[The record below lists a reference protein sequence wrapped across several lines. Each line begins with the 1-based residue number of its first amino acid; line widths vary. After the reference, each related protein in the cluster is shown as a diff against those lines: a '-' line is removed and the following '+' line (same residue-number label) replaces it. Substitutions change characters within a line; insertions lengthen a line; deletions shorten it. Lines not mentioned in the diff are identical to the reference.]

1 MPEDQVFNVLI
12 VDDQDET
19 RKNVARLLQFE
30 NDINVVG
37 TARTGKDAIRQAIS
51 LDPDVVLMDIN
62 MSDMDGIEATERIQ
76 EQAPISQIVILSV
89 QGDTNYMR
97 RAMLAGAR
105 DFLTK
110 PPKSDELVTVIRRA
124 GAKAKA
130 IRKDA
135 QFVGR
140 GTGSLIDPRGTTIS
154 LTGLGKIV
162 AVYSP
167 KGGVGTTTVATNL
180 AVAMHSSE
188 TPAIIVDANLQFG
201 DVVVFLNERGR
212 TSVVDL
218 APLADQLDPELV
230 REVVIHHEP
239 SGIDIL
245 SAPPHPEDA
254 ERVSGTQF
262 VKVLQF
268 LARLYTYVIV
278 DTDSGLS
285 DVTLDTLDAS
295 DLLVMISSQD
305 IPAIINTRMMLTL
318 LINLGINK
326 QKIVLVMSRFDK
338 QLAIT
343 PEKVG
348 HNLGHKVAAVLP
360 EDREVVVP
368 AVNRGIPFML
378 GEGKTK
384 EIGKSILELVGKIRE
399 QLSKLEEE
407 PASEN

>member
-1 MPEDQVFNVLI
+1 MPEQEYNVLI

-19 RKNVARLLQFE
+19 RKNIARLLQFE

-37 TARTGKDAIRQAIS
+37 TARTGKDAIKQAVS

-62 MSDMDGIEATERIQ
+62 MPDMDGIEATERIQ
-76 EQAPISQIVILSV
+76 EQAPVSQIVILSV

-105 DFLTK
+105 DFITK

-124 GAKAKA
+124 GAKAIA
-130 IRKDA
+130 IRKES
-135 QFVGR
+135 QFMGR
-140 GTGSLIDPRGTTIS
+140 GTGSLIDPRGTTSGIS
-154 LTGLGKIV
+154 GLGKIV

-180 AVAMHSSE
+180 AVTLHSSE
-188 TPAIIVDANLQFG
+188 TPVIIVDANLQFG

-218 APLADQLDPELV
+218 TPIADQLDPEIV
-230 REVVIHHEP
+230 RDVVIHHES

-254 ERVSGTQF
+254 ERISGGQF
-262 VKVLQF
+262 VTVLQF
-268 LARLYTYVIV
+268 LARLYSYVIV

-285 DVTLDTLDAS
+285 DVTLDTLDNS

-318 LINLGINK
+318 LTNLGIDK
-326 QKIVLVMSRFDK
+326 QKILLVMSRFDR

-368 AVNRGIPFML
+368 AVNRGIPFMM

-399 QLSKLEEE
+399 KLSKLEEE
-407 PASEN
+407 PAD

>member
-37 TARTGKDAIRQAIS
+37 TARTGKDAIRQAVS

-62 MSDMDGIEATERIQ
+62 MPDMDGIEATERIQ

-218 APLADQLDPELV
+218 APLADQLDPELI

-262 VKVLQF
+262 VKILQF

-368 AVNRGIPFML
+368 AVNRGIPFMM

-399 QLSKLEEE
+399 RLSKLEEE

>member
-1 MPEDQVFNVLI
+1 MPDQEFNVLI
-12 VDDQDET
+12 VDDQDDT
-19 RKNVARLLQFE
+19 RKNIARLLQFE

-37 TARTGKDAIRQAIS
+37 TARTGKDAIKQTIS

-62 MSDMDGIEATERIQ
+62 MPDMDGIEATERIQ
-76 EQAPISQIVILSV
+76 EQAPVSQIVILSV

-105 DFLTK
+105 DFITK

-124 GAKAKA
+124 GAKSKA
-130 IRKDA
+130 IRKEA
-135 QFVGR
+135 QFIGR
-140 GTGSLIDPRGTTIS
+140 GTGSLIDPRGTTIALS
-154 LTGLGKIV
+154 GLGKIV

-180 AVAMHSSE
+180 AVTLNSSE
-188 TPAIIVDANLQFG
+188 TPVIIVDANLQFG

-218 APLADQLDPELV
+218 TPIVDQLDPEIV
-230 REVVIHHEP
+230 RDVVIHHEP

-254 ERVSGTQF
+254 EKISGAQF

-268 LARLYTYVIV
+268 LARLYSYVIV

-285 DVTLDTLDAS
+285 DVTLDTLDGS

-318 LINLGINK
+318 LTNLGIDK
-326 QKIVLVMSRFDK
+326 QKILLVMSRFDK

-360 EDREVVVP
+360 EDREIVVP
-368 AVNRGIPFML
+368 AVNRGIPFMM

-399 QLSKLEEE
+399 RLSKLEEE
-407 PASEN
+407 PAD

>member
-1 MPEDQVFNVLI
+1 
-12 VDDQDET
+12 
-19 RKNVARLLQFE
+19 
-30 NDINVVG
+30 
-37 TARTGKDAIRQAIS
+37 
-51 LDPDVVLMDIN
+51 
-62 MSDMDGIEATERIQ
+62 
-76 EQAPISQIVILSV
+76 
-89 QGDTNYMR
+89 
-97 RAMLAGAR
+97 MLAGAR

-135 QFVGR
+135 QFIGR
-140 GTGSLIDPRGTTIS
+140 GTGSLADLRGTTIS
-154 LTGLGKIV
+154 LSGLGKIV

-218 APLADQLDPELV
+218 TPHADQLDPELV
-230 REVVIHHEP
+230 KEVVIHHES

-254 ERVSGTQF
+254 ERISGTQF
-262 VKVLQF
+262 VKVLQY
-268 LARLYTYVIV
+268 LARLYSYVIV

-368 AVNRGIPFML
+368 AVNRGIPFMM
-378 GEGKTK
+378 GEGKGK

-399 QLSKLEEE
+399 QLSKLEKE

>member
-1 MPEDQVFNVLI
+1 MSDKEYNVLI

-19 RKNVARLLQFE
+19 RKNIARLLQFE

-37 TARTGKDAIRQAIS
+37 TARTGMDAIKQTVS

-62 MSDMDGIEATERIQ
+62 MPDMDGIEATERIQ
-76 EQAPISQIVILSV
+76 EQAPVSQIVILSV

-105 DFLTK
+105 DFITK

-124 GAKAKA
+124 GEKAKA
-130 IRKDA
+130 IRKES
-135 QFVGR
+135 QFLGR
-140 GTGSLIDPRGTTIS
+140 GTGSLIDPRGTTIALS
-154 LTGLGKIV
+154 GLGKIV

-180 AVAMHSSE
+180 AVTLHSTE
-188 TPAIIVDANLQFG
+188 TPVIIVDANLQFG

-218 APLADQLDPELV
+218 APIVDQLDPELV
-230 REVVIHHEP
+230 REVVIHHES

-254 ERVSGTQF
+254 ERISGSQF
-262 VKVLQF
+262 VKVLKF
-268 LARLYTYVIV
+268 LARLYSYVIV

-295 DLLVMISSQD
+295 DLLVLISSQD
-305 IPAIINTRMMLTL
+305 IPAIINTRIMLTL
-318 LINLGINK
+318 LVNLGINK
-326 QKIVLVMSRFDK
+326 QKILLVMSRFDK

-368 AVNRGIPFML
+368 AVNRGIPFMM

-399 QLSKLEEE
+399 KLSKLEEE
-407 PASEN
+407 PTEEN

>member
-1 MPEDQVFNVLI
+1 MPEQEYNVLI

-19 RKNVARLLQFE
+19 RKNIARLLQFE

-37 TARTGKDAIRQAIS
+37 TARTGKDAIKQAVA

-62 MSDMDGIEATERIQ
+62 MPDMDGIEATERIQ
-76 EQAPISQIVILSV
+76 EQAPVSQIVILSV

-105 DFLTK
+105 DFITK

-124 GAKAKA
+124 GAKAIA
-130 IRKDA
+130 IRKES
-135 QFVGR
+135 QFMGR
-140 GTGSLIDPRGTTIS
+140 GTGSLIDPRGTTIALS
-154 LTGLGKIV
+154 GLGKIV

-180 AVAMHSSE
+180 AVTLHSSE
-188 TPAIIVDANLQFG
+188 TPVIIVDANLQFG

-218 APLADQLDPELV
+218 APIADQLDPEIV
-230 REVVIHHEP
+230 RDVVIHHES

-254 ERVSGTQF
+254 ERISGAQF

-268 LARLYTYVIV
+268 LARLYSYVIV
-278 DTDSGLS
+278 DTNSGLS
-285 DVTLDTLDAS
+285 DVTLDTLDNS

-318 LINLGINK
+318 LTNLGIDK
-326 QKIVLVMSRFDK
+326 QKILLVMSRFDR

-368 AVNRGIPFML
+368 AVNRGIPFMM

-399 QLSKLEEE
+399 KLSKLEEE
-407 PASEN
+407 PAD

>member
-1 MPEDQVFNVLI
+1 MPEQEYNVLI

-19 RKNVARLLQFE
+19 RKNIARLLQFE

-37 TARTGKDAIRQAIS
+37 TARTGKDAIKQAVA

-62 MSDMDGIEATERIQ
+62 MPDMDGIEATERIQ
-76 EQAPISQIVILSV
+76 EQAPVSQIVILSV

-105 DFLTK
+105 DFITK

-124 GAKAKA
+124 GAKAIA
-130 IRKDA
+130 IRKES
-135 QFVGR
+135 QFMGR
-140 GTGSLIDPRGTTIS
+140 GTGSLIDPRGTTIALS
-154 LTGLGKIV
+154 GLGKIV

-180 AVAMHSSE
+180 AVTLHSSE
-188 TPAIIVDANLQFG
+188 TPVIIVDANLQFG

-218 APLADQLDPELV
+218 APIADQLDPEIV
-230 REVVIHHEP
+230 RDVVIHHES

-254 ERVSGTQF
+254 ERISGAQF

-268 LARLYTYVIV
+268 LARLYSYVIV

-285 DVTLDTLDAS
+285 DVTLDTLDNS

-318 LINLGINK
+318 LTNLGIDK
-326 QKIVLVMSRFDK
+326 QKILLVMSRFDR

-368 AVNRGIPFML
+368 AVNRGIPFMM

-399 QLSKLEEE
+399 KLSKLEEE
-407 PASEN
+407 PAD

>member
-254 ERVSGTQF
+254 EKVSGTQF

-326 QKIVLVMSRFDK
+326 QKIMLVMSRFDK

-399 QLSKLEEE
+399 RLSKLEEE
-407 PASEN
+407 PVSEN

>member
-1 MPEDQVFNVLI
+1 MSDQEFNVLI
-12 VDDQDET
+12 VDDQDDT
-19 RKNVARLLQFE
+19 RKNIARLLQFE

-37 TARTGKDAIRQAIS
+37 TARTGKDAIKQTIS

-62 MSDMDGIEATERIQ
+62 MPDMDGIEATERIQ
-76 EQAPISQIVILSV
+76 EQAPVSQIVILSV

-105 DFLTK
+105 DFITK

-124 GAKAKA
+124 GAKSKA
-130 IRKDA
+130 IRKEA
-135 QFVGR
+135 QFIGR
-140 GTGSLIDPRGTTIS
+140 GTGSLIDPRGTTIALS
-154 LTGLGKIV
+154 GLGKIV

-180 AVAMHSSE
+180 AVTLHSSE
-188 TPAIIVDANLQFG
+188 TPVIIVDANLQFG

-212 TSVVDL
+212 TSIVDL
-218 APLADQLDPELV
+218 TPIVDQLDPEIV
-230 REVVIHHEP
+230 RDVVIHHES

-254 ERVSGTQF
+254 ERISGAQF
-262 VKVLQF
+262 VKVMQF
-268 LARLYTYVIV
+268 LARLYSYVII

-318 LINLGINK
+318 LTNLGIDK
-326 QKIVLVMSRFDK
+326 QKILLVMSRFDK

-360 EDREVVVP
+360 EDREIVVP
-368 AVNRGIPFML
+368 AVNRGIPFMM

-399 QLSKLEEE
+399 RLSKLEEE
-407 PASEN
+407 PAE

>member
-62 MSDMDGIEATERIQ
+62 MPDMDGIEATERIQ

-135 QFVGR
+135 QFGGR

-188 TPAIIVDANLQFG
+188 TPAIIVDASLQFG

-348 HNLGHKVAAVLP
+348 HNLGHKVAAVIP

-399 QLSKLEEE
+399 RLSKLEEE
-407 PASEN
+407 PVSEN

>member
-1 MPEDQVFNVLI
+1 MADKEYNVLI

-19 RKNVARLLQFE
+19 RKNIARLLQFE

-37 TARTGKDAIRQAIS
+37 TARTGKDAIKQTIS

-62 MSDMDGIEATERIQ
+62 MPDMDGIEATERIQ

-110 PPKSDELVTVIRRA
+110 PPKSDELVNVIRRA
-124 GAKAKA
+124 GEKAKA
-130 IRKDA
+130 IRQES
-135 QFVGR
+135 QFMVR
-140 GTGSLIDPRGTTIS
+140 GTGSLIDPRSTTIALS
-154 LTGLGKIV
+154 GLGKIV

-180 AVAMHSSE
+180 AVTLHSTE
-188 TPAIIVDANLQFG
+188 TPVIIVDANLQFG

-218 APLADQLDPELV
+218 APIADQLDPELV

-254 ERVSGTQF
+254 ERISGSQF

-268 LARLYTYVIV
+268 LARLYSYVIV

-295 DLLVMISSQD
+295 DLLVLISSQD
-305 IPAIINTRMMLTL
+305 IPAIINTRIMLTL
-318 LINLGINK
+318 LVNLGINK
-326 QKIVLVMSRFDK
+326 QKILLVMSRFDK

-368 AVNRGIPFML
+368 AVNRGIPFMM

-399 QLSKLEEE
+399 KLSKLEEE
-407 PASEN
+407 PADDN

>member
-1 MPEDQVFNVLI
+1 MPEQEYNVLI

-19 RKNVARLLQFE
+19 RKNIARLLQFE

-37 TARTGKDAIRQAIS
+37 TARTGKDAIKQAVS

-62 MSDMDGIEATERIQ
+62 MPDMDGIEATELIQ
-76 EQAPISQIVILSV
+76 EQAPVSQIVILSV

-105 DFLTK
+105 DFITK

-124 GAKAKA
+124 GAKAIA
-130 IRKDA
+130 IRKES
-135 QFVGR
+135 QFMGR
-140 GTGSLIDPRGTTIS
+140 GTGSLIDPRGTTIALS
-154 LTGLGKIV
+154 GLGKIV

-180 AVAMHSSE
+180 AVTLHSSE
-188 TPAIIVDANLQFG
+188 TPVIIVDANLQFG

-218 APLADQLDPELV
+218 APIADQLDPEIV
-230 REVVIHHEP
+230 RDVVIHHES

-254 ERVSGTQF
+254 ERISGAQF
-262 VKVLQF
+262 VIVLQF
-268 LARLYTYVIV
+268 LARLYSYVIV

-285 DVTLDTLDAS
+285 DVTLDTLDNS

-305 IPAIINTRMMLTL
+305 IPAIINTRMMLNL
-318 LINLGINK
+318 LANLGIDK
-326 QKIVLVMSRFDK
+326 QKILLVMSRFDK

-368 AVNRGIPFML
+368 AVNRGIPFMM

-399 QLSKLEEE
+399 KLSKLEEE
-407 PASEN
+407 PAD

>member
-1 MPEDQVFNVLI
+1 MSDKEYNVLI

-19 RKNVARLLQFE
+19 RKNIARLLQFE

-37 TARTGKDAIRQAIS
+37 TARTGMDAIKQTVS

-62 MSDMDGIEATERIQ
+62 MPDMDGIEATERIQ
-76 EQAPISQIVILSV
+76 EQAPVSQIVILSV

-105 DFLTK
+105 DFITK

-124 GAKAKA
+124 GEKAKA
-130 IRKDA
+130 IRQES
-135 QFVGR
+135 QFLGR
-140 GTGSLIDPRGTTIS
+140 GTGSLIDPRGTTIALS
-154 LTGLGKIV
+154 GLGKIV

-180 AVAMHSSE
+180 AVTLHSTE
-188 TPAIIVDANLQFG
+188 TPVIIVDANLQFG

-218 APLADQLDPELV
+218 APIVDQLDPELV
-230 REVVIHHEP
+230 REVVIHHES

-254 ERVSGTQF
+254 ERISGSQF
-262 VKVLQF
+262 VKVLKF
-268 LARLYTYVIV
+268 LARLYSYVIV

-295 DLLVMISSQD
+295 DLLVLISSQD
-305 IPAIINTRMMLTL
+305 IPAIINTRIMLTL
-318 LINLGINK
+318 LVNLGINK
-326 QKIVLVMSRFDK
+326 QKILLVMSRFDK

-368 AVNRGIPFML
+368 AVNRGIPFMM
-378 GEGKTK
+378 GEGRTK

-399 QLSKLEEE
+399 KLSKLEEE
-407 PASEN
+407 PTEEN

>member
-1 MPEDQVFNVLI
+1 MPDLEFNVLI
-12 VDDQDET
+12 VDDQDDT
-19 RKNVARLLQFE
+19 RKNIARLLQFE

-37 TARTGKDAIRQAIS
+37 TARTGKDAIKQTIS

-62 MSDMDGIEATERIQ
+62 MPDMDGIEATERIQ
-76 EQAPISQIVILSV
+76 EQAPVSQIVILSV

-105 DFLTK
+105 DFITK

-124 GAKAKA
+124 GAKSKA
-130 IRKDA
+130 IRKEA
-135 QFVGR
+135 QFIGR
-140 GTGSLIDPRGTTIS
+140 GTGSLIDPRGTTIALS
-154 LTGLGKIV
+154 GLGKIV

-180 AVAMHSSE
+180 AVTLHSSE
-188 TPAIIVDANLQFG
+188 TPVIIVDANLQFG

-218 APLADQLDPELV
+218 TPIVDQLDPEIV
-230 REVVIHHEP
+230 RDVVIHHEA

-254 ERVSGTQF
+254 ERISGAQF
-262 VKVLQF
+262 VKVMQF
-268 LARLYTYVIV
+268 LARLYSYVII

-318 LINLGINK
+318 LTNLGIDK
-326 QKIVLVMSRFDK
+326 QKILLVMSRFDK

-360 EDREVVVP
+360 EDREIVVP
-368 AVNRGIPFML
+368 AVNRGIPFMM

-399 QLSKLEEE
+399 RLSKLEEE
-407 PASEN
+407 PAD

>member
-262 VKVLQF
+262 VKILQF

-399 QLSKLEEE
+399 RLSKLEEE

>member
-1 MPEDQVFNVLI
+1 MSDQEFNVLI
-12 VDDQDET
+12 VDDQDDT
-19 RKNVARLLQFE
+19 RKNIARLLQFE

-37 TARTGKDAIRQAIS
+37 TARTGKDAIKQTIS

-62 MSDMDGIEATERIQ
+62 MPDMDGIEATERIQ
-76 EQAPISQIVILSV
+76 EQAPVSQIVILSV

-105 DFLTK
+105 DFITK

-124 GAKAKA
+124 GAKSKA
-130 IRKDA
+130 IRKEA
-135 QFVGR
+135 QFIGR
-140 GTGSLIDPRGTTIS
+140 GTGSLIDPRGTTIALS
-154 LTGLGKIV
+154 GLGKIV

-180 AVAMHSSE
+180 AVTLHSSE
-188 TPAIIVDANLQFG
+188 TPVIIIDANLQFG

-218 APLADQLDPELV
+218 TPIADQLDPEIV
-230 REVVIHHEP
+230 RDVVIHHES

-254 ERVSGTQF
+254 ERISGAQF

-268 LARLYTYVIV
+268 LARLYSYVIV

-318 LINLGINK
+318 LTNLGIDK
-326 QKIVLVMSRFDK
+326 QKILLVMSRFDK

-360 EDREVVVP
+360 EDREIVVP
-368 AVNRGIPFML
+368 AVNRGIPFMM

-399 QLSKLEEE
+399 RLSKLEEE
-407 PASEN
+407 PAD

>member
-1 MPEDQVFNVLI
+1 MPEQEYNVLI

-19 RKNVARLLQFE
+19 RKNIARLLQFE

-37 TARTGKDAIRQAIS
+37 TARTGKDAIKQAVS

-62 MSDMDGIEATERIQ
+62 MPDMDGIEATERIQ
-76 EQAPISQIVILSV
+76 EQAPVSQIVILSV

-105 DFLTK
+105 DFITK

-124 GAKAKA
+124 GAKAIA
-130 IRKDA
+130 IRKES
-135 QFVGR
+135 QFMGR
-140 GTGSLIDPRGTTIS
+140 GTGSLIDPRGTTITLS
-154 LTGLGKIV
+154 GLGKIV

-180 AVAMHSSE
+180 AVTLHSSE
-188 TPAIIVDANLQFG
+188 TPVIIVDANLQFG

-218 APLADQLDPELV
+218 TPIADQLDPEIV
-230 REVVIHHEP
+230 RDVVIHHES

-254 ERVSGTQF
+254 ERISGAQF

-268 LARLYTYVIV
+268 LARLYSYVIV

-285 DVTLDTLDAS
+285 DVTLDTLDNS

-318 LINLGINK
+318 LTNLGIDK
-326 QKIVLVMSRFDK
+326 QKILLVMSRFDK

-368 AVNRGIPFML
+368 AVNRGIPFMM

-399 QLSKLEEE
+399 KLSKLEEE
-407 PASEN
+407 PAD

>member
-1 MPEDQVFNVLI
+1 MPEQEYNVLI

-19 RKNVARLLQFE
+19 RKNIARLLQFE

-37 TARTGKDAIRQAIS
+37 TARTGKDAIKQAVA

-62 MSDMDGIEATERIQ
+62 MPDMDGIEATERIQ
-76 EQAPISQIVILSV
+76 EQAPVSQIVILSV

-105 DFLTK
+105 DFITK

-124 GAKAKA
+124 GAKAIA
-130 IRKDA
+130 IRKES
-135 QFVGR
+135 QFMGR
-140 GTGSLIDPRGTTIS
+140 GTGSLIDPRGTTIALS
-154 LTGLGKIV
+154 GLGKIV

-180 AVAMHSSE
+180 AVTLHSSE
-188 TPAIIVDANLQFG
+188 TPVIIVDANLQFG

-218 APLADQLDPELV
+218 APIADQLDPEIV
-230 REVVIHHEP
+230 RDVVIHHES

-254 ERVSGTQF
+254 ERISGAQF

-268 LARLYTYVIV
+268 LARLYSYVIV
-278 DTDSGLS
+278 DTNSGLS
-285 DVTLDTLDAS
+285 DVTLDTLDNS

-318 LINLGINK
+318 LTNLGIDK
-326 QKIVLVMSRFDK
+326 QKILLVMSRFDK

-368 AVNRGIPFML
+368 AVNRGIPFMM

-399 QLSKLEEE
+399 KLSKLEEE
-407 PASEN
+407 PAD

>member
-262 VKVLQF
+262 VKILQF

-399 QLSKLEEE
+399 RLSKLEEE
-407 PASEN
+407 PVSEN

>member
-1 MPEDQVFNVLI
+1 MPEQEYNVLI

-19 RKNVARLLQFE
+19 RKNIARLLQFE

-37 TARTGKDAIRQAIS
+37 TARTGKDAIKQAVS

-62 MSDMDGIEATERIQ
+62 MPDMDGIEATELIQ
-76 EQAPISQIVILSV
+76 EQAPVSQIVILSV

-105 DFLTK
+105 DFITK

-124 GAKAKA
+124 GAKAIA
-130 IRKDA
+130 IRKES
-135 QFVGR
+135 QFMGR
-140 GTGSLIDPRGTTIS
+140 GTGSLIDPRGTTIALS
-154 LTGLGKIV
+154 GLGKIV

-180 AVAMHSSE
+180 AVTLHSSE
-188 TPAIIVDANLQFG
+188 TPVIIVDANLQFG

-218 APLADQLDPELV
+218 APIADQLDPEIV
-230 REVVIHHEP
+230 RDVVIHHES

-254 ERVSGTQF
+254 ERISGAQF
-262 VKVLQF
+262 VIVLQF
-268 LARLYTYVIV
+268 LARLYSYVIV

-285 DVTLDTLDAS
+285 DVTLDTLDNS

-318 LINLGINK
+318 LTNLGIDK
-326 QKIVLVMSRFDK
+326 QKILLVMSRFDK

-368 AVNRGIPFML
+368 AVNRGIPFMM

-399 QLSKLEEE
+399 KLSKLEEE
-407 PASEN
+407 PAD